1 VARFI
6 SLIALLLA
14 GCATPPQQQKPQMAA
29 WAPTAQWWQAAAVS
43 GGRLREKDGEIHHI
57 TRAQARNLSEA
68 LEKLAKESGITSQL
82 AIVKSE
88 QMNAFATIHLGR
100 PMVAFTL
107 PFLRAL
113 GEDRDAIASVM
124 GHELAHLKL
133 DHRAARKNRADN
145 AVAAS
150 NVVGTVLSVLGVPLG
165 GTVASMGIGVVTATF
180 SRDEER
186 EADELGNTW
195 ATAAGFDP
203 CGGVR
208 SMQALQKAARSAQ
221 IPFLST
227 HPGHDERIERANELS
242 LKLKG
247 TAC

>member
-1 VARFI
+1 MV
-6 SLIALLLA
+6 
-14 GCATPPQQQKPQMAA
+14 A
-29 WAPTAQWWQAAAVS
+29 WAPSAHWWQAAAVS
-43 GGRLREKDGEIHHI
+43 GGRLREEGGEIHLI
-57 TRAQARNLSEA
+57 TNTQARNLRDA
-68 LEKLAKESGITSQL
+68 LEKLGKQSGIRPEM

-88 QMNAFATIHLGR
+88 QMNAFATLHLGK
-100 PMVAFTL
+100 PLVAFTL
-107 PFLRAL
+107 PFVRAL
-113 GEDRDAIASVM
+113 GDDKDALASVM

-133 DHRAARKNRADN
+133 DHRTARKNRADN

-150 NVVGTVLSVLGVPLG
+150 NVVGAVLNVMGLPLG
-165 GTVASMGIGVVTATF
+165 MALAGMGAGAVTAAF

-208 SMQALQKAARSAQ
+208 SMRALQQASRSVQ

-227 HPGHDERIERANELS
+227 HPGHEERLERANELS
-242 LKLKG
+242 LKVKG
-247 TAC
+247 IGC

>member
-1 VARFI
+1 MV
-6 SLIALLLA
+6 
-14 GCATPPQQQKPQMAA
+14 A
-29 WAPTAQWWQAAAVS
+29 WAPPAHWWQAAAVS
-43 GGRLREKDGEIHHI
+43 GGRLREKGGEVHLV
-57 TRAQARNLSEA
+57 TRTQARNLTDA
-68 LEKLAKESGITSQL
+68 LEKLGKESGISPEM

-88 QMNAFATIHLGR
+88 QMNAFATLHEGKPL
-100 PMVAFTL
+100 VAFTL
-107 PFLRAL
+107 PFVRAL
-113 GEDRDAIASVM
+113 GDDKDALASVM

-133 DHRAARKNRADN
+133 DHGAARKTRAEN

-150 NVVGTVLSVLGVPLG
+150 NVFGTVLNVLGVPLG
-165 GTVASMGIGVVTATF
+165 GALASVGVGAVTSAF

-208 SMQALQKAARSAQ
+208 SMRALQQASRTVP

-227 HPGHDERIERANELS
+227 HPGHEERLERANRLS
-242 LKLKG
+242 FKLKG
-247 TAC
+247 IGC